1 MIFSQWELK
10 KNIVLKECSLVLVVY
25 TTTNNTS
32 VSYLES
38 TYIISIYY
46 ISNIFNKKVTYGLSF
61 VNERRDI
68 MANKIRTSK
77 SVAKK
82 ASSQLRSKKTT
93 KATKSV
99 AGSALSN
106 RRK

>member
-1 MIFSQWELK
+1 
-10 KNIVLKECSLVLVVY
+10 
-25 TTTNNTS
+25 
-32 VSYLES
+32 
-38 TYIISIYY
+38 
-46 ISNIFNKKVTYGLSF
+46 
-61 VNERRDI
+61 

-99 AGSALSN
+99 ACSALRN
-106 RRK
+106 RAR